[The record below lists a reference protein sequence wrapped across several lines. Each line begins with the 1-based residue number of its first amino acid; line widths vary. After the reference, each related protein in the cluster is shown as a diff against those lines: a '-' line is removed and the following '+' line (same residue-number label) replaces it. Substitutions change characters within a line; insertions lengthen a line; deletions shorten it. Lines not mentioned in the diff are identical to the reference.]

1 MNKVREFILPYIL
14 FGVGLGYLVTSL
26 FFYESEDRNLILIIL
41 TVFPTSIVVYIRRF
55 SEYGLYFSE
64 NVISF
69 KIQGRQI
76 TIPWKSLSVEI
87 LDDSSLFFPQKKIF
101 FRDTSKIS
109 NDFEYKINLN
119 TRSSFIELTNRYAPK
134 DHLLVKIVKEIK
146 N

>member
-1 MNKVREFILPYIL
+1 ML
-14 FGVGLGYLVTSL
+14 S
-26 FFYESEDRNLILIIL
+26 YESEDRNLILIIL

-64 NVISF
+64 NVISY
-69 KIQGRQI
+69 KLQDRQI

-101 FRDTSKIS
+101 FRDTSKFS

-119 TRSSFIELTNRYAPK
+119 TTSSFIDLTNRYAPQ
-134 DHLLVKIVKEIK
+134 DHSLVKIVKEMK